1 MPSRLLERDCAVTKG
16 SSVTA
21 GIRIGD
27 GLPAAADHM
36 RSLAFRGPVA
46 QERMRGVPE
55 ETPVALTFNGTTYA
69 VMMATPADLTDF
81 AIGFSLAEGVISGPA
96 DIESLEVVTHA
107 NGIELQMW
115 LAPARAMALGER
127 RRSLAGPTGCGL
139 CGVESL
145 AGVLPQIPR
154 VEGGIAISPQTVFA
168 ALSSLASVQPLFHE
182 TRAVHAAGFFVPGKG
197 FLSVREDVGR
207 HNALDKLVGDLA
219 CRDIA
224 GETGLV
230 ALTGRISIEMVQKTA
245 ALGASVIVAI
255 SAPTAL
261 AIRAAEAAG
270 ITLIAIARE
279 DGFEIFTHP
288 SRITPESAADAIA
301 ADRGTRGI

>member
-1 MPSRLLERDCAVTKG
+1 MTK
-16 SSVTA
+16 SSIVTA

-27 GLPAAADHM
+27 GLPAAVDHVP
-36 RSLAFRGPVA
+36 SFAFRSNAA
-46 QERMRGVPE
+46 QERIRGVPE

-81 AIGFSLAEGVISGPA
+81 AVGFSLAEGVIAGPA
-96 DIESLEVVTHA
+96 DIESLAVVTHA
-107 NGIELQMW
+107 TGIELQMW
-115 LAPARAMALGER
+115 LAPERATALGER

-145 AGVLPQIPR
+145 SGVLPPIPR
-154 VEGGIAISPQTVFA
+154 VDGGIAISPQTVFA
-168 ALSSLASVQPLFHE
+168 ALSSLASVQPLFQE
-182 TRAVHAAGFFVPGKG
+182 TRAVHAAGFFMPGKG

-219 CRDIA
+219 CRNIA
-224 GETGLV
+224 GGIGLV

-279 DGFEIFTHP
+279 DGFEVFTHP
-288 SRITPESAADAIA
+288 ARIMEESVASAIPANSRHMDS
-301 ADRGTRGI
+301 RS

>member
-1 MPSRLLERDCAVTKG
+1 MAEG
-16 SSVTA
+16 SLVIP
-21 GIRIGD
+21 GIRIED
-27 GLPAAADHM
+27 DLPVPVDHV
-36 RSLAFRGPVA
+36 RSLAFRERVK

-81 AIGFSLAEGVISGPA
+81 AVGFSLAEGVITGPA
-96 DIESLEVVTHA
+96 DIESLAVVPHA
-107 NGIELQMW
+107 TGIELQMW
-115 LAPARAMALGER
+115 LAPACASALGER

-145 AGVLPQIPR
+145 ASVLPPIPR
-154 VEGGIAISPQTVFA
+154 VDGGIAISPQTVYA
-168 ALSSLASVQPLFHE
+168 ALSSLASVQPLFQE

-197 FLSVREDVGR
+197 FVSVREDVGR

-219 CRDIA
+219 HRNIA
-224 GETGLV
+224 GATGVV

-270 ITLIAIARE
+270 ITLIAIARS
-279 DGFEIFTHP
+279 DGFEVFTHP
-288 SRITPESAADAIA
+288 ARIREGATN
-301 ADRGTRGI
+301 R